1 MQNLALDFAIIH
13 GQPRF
18 FLKMERT
25 MKKMQKILLA
35 FFACFLTI
43 AFTADDAEARRIGG
57 GRSFG
62 MQRNISKS
70 PTRQAP
76 AQNQAAAQPKK
87 NSWAGPLAG
96 LAAGLGLGMLASHL
110 GLGEGFGS
118 VLLILLLV
126 AAAAFV
132 FSMLAKKR
140 KPQALAFAANGQ
152 QSSAR
157 PFENLQPAGSANVE
171 NFNAAE
177 FVRHAKVN
185 FIRLQAANDAMNAA
199 DIREFVSPEVFAEI
213 KMDWDERGNAPQETD
228 VQNLNAEVLDV
239 SEEADRYIVSVLFS
253 GKIKEDKNAASEPFS
268 EIWHMT
274 KAKNGGGWVVAGI
287 EQSF

>member
-1 MQNLALDFAIIH
+1 
-13 GQPRF
+13 
-18 FLKMERT
+18 MERQ
-25 MKKMQKILLA
+25 MKKMPKIFIA
-35 FFACFLTI
+35 FFTCFLTLV
-43 AFTADDAEARRIGG
+43 FTADDAEARRIGG

-62 MQRNISKS
+62 MQRNIAKS

-76 AQNQAAAQPKK
+76 SQNQAATQPNK
-87 NSWAGPLAG
+87 NGWAAPLAG

-126 AAAAFV
+126 GGAVFL

-152 QSSAR
+152 QASAR
-157 PFENLQPAGSANVE
+157 PFENLQPANSATVE

-213 KMDWDERGNAPQETD
+213 KMDWDERGNTHQETD

-239 SEEADRYIVSVLFS
+239 TEETDRYIVSVLFS
-253 GKIKEDKNAASEPFS
+253 GKIKENKNATAEPFS

-274 KAKNGGGWVVAGI
+274 KAKTRGGWVVAGI

>member
-1 MQNLALDFAIIH
+1 MKRFPRLILAL
-13 GQPRF
+13 
-18 FLKMERT
+18 
-25 MKKMQKILLA
+25 
-35 FFACFLTI
+35 FACFLTCALTI
-43 AFTADDAEARRIGG
+43 DDAEARRIGG

-70 PTRQAP
+70 PTRQSP
-76 AQNQAAAQPKK
+76 AQNQAAAAQPKK

-126 AAAAFV
+126 AGAAFL
-132 FSMLAKKR
+132 FSMFAKKR

-152 QSSAR
+152 QASAR
-157 PFENLQPAGSANVE
+157 PFENLQPAGSSAIQD
-171 NFNAAE
+171 FNASE

-213 KMDWDERGNAPQETD
+213 KMDWEERGNTPQETD

-239 SEEADRYIVSVLFS
+239 TEESDRYIVSVLFS
-253 GKIKEDKNAASEPFS
+253 GKVKENKNAEAQAFS

-274 KAKNGGGWVVAGI
+274 KAKSGGGWVVAGI